1 MASTKSRQDSRH
13 PFRLIINLWS
23 TAAEQQTQFVL
34 EWNPGLGAEPMLGHA
49 QKRVRERRTRN
60 RIRAISWL
68 VSTLF
73 GMLEPRSAAKGV
85 RQEGAP

>member
-13 PFRLIINLWS
+13 AFRLIINLCS

-34 EWNPGLGAEPMLGHA
+34 KRNPGLGAEPVLGHA
-49 QKRVRERRTRN
+49 QERVRGRRTRN
-60 RIRAISWL
+60 RIGAISWL
-68 VSTLF
+68 ASTLF
-73 GMLEPRSAAKGV
+73 GMLEPRAAAEGV